1 MVGMASASVRG
12 CGTFLAGGGGGG
24 GLSPRTHKWGVWP
37 VLV

>member
-1 MVGMASASVRG
+1 MGGMVGVSVRG
-12 CGTFLAGGGGGG
+12 CGTFLAG